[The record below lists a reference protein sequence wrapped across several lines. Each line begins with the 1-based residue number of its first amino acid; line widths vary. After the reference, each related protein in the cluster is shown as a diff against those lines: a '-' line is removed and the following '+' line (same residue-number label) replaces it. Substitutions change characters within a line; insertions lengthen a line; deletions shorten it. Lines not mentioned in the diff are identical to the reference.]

1 MSTIIVFAS
10 KHQGNTRKVVEAI
23 AKECEVELYDVTQGP
38 KDLSGYDKIG
48 FASGIYA
55 ANFDRGLLDFAASNL
70 PNDKKVFFIYT
81 ATLDTDFSKS
91 ISKAIAGKNATV
103 IGQFGCKG
111 YNNWGPFKLMGGA
124 AKGHPNQ
131 TDLANAVSFFKNTV
145 EPA

>member
-23 AKECEVELYDVTQGP
+23 AKECEVELYDVTSGP

-55 ANFDRGLLDFAASNL
+55 ATYDQKLLEFAKNNL
-70 PNDKKVFFIYT
+70 PNGKKVFFIYT

-91 ISKAIAGKNATV
+91 IAKAIEGKDATL

-111 YNNWGPFKLMGGA
+111 YNNWGPFKLIGGA
-124 AKGHPNQ
+124 AKGHPDEN
-131 TDLANAVSFFKNTV
+131 DFKNAVDFFKNTV
-145 EPA
+145 EKA